1 MAVTRFGEVIR
12 LARRN
17 TNDTLMT
24 MSEGLGKSVA
34 FISAI
39 ETGRSKIPLDFVEK
53 IENFFAKKEYFF
65 EDNLKVLANIEN
77 KNVPLDG
84 LTVQHQMMVAGFANS
99 QLSNEQIQKISKLL
113 QKIKNVSED
122 SNIEE

>member
-1 MAVTRFGEVIR
+1 MAVTKFGEVIR

-24 MSEGLGKSVA
+24 MSEELGKSVA

-53 IENFFAKKEYFF
+53 IEVFFTKRGYIFK
-65 EDNLKVLANIEN
+65 DDLKVLANIEN

-99 QLSNEQIQKISKLL
+99 KLSNEQIQKISKLL
-113 QKIKNVSED
+113 QKIQNTSEH

>member
-24 MSEGLGKSVA
+24 MSEELGKSVA

-53 IENFFAKKEYFF
+53 IEVFFTKQGYVF
-65 EDNLKVLANIEN
+65 EDDLKVLANIEN

-113 QKIKNVSED
+113 QKIQNTSEH
-122 SNIEE
+122 SKIEE

>member
-1 MAVTRFGEVIR
+1 MAVTKFGEVIR

-24 MSEGLGKSVA
+24 MSEELGKSVA

-53 IENFFAKKEYFF
+53 IEVFFAKRGYIFK
-65 EDNLKVLANIEN
+65 DDLKVLANIEN

-113 QKIKNVSED
+113 QKIQNTSEH